1 MASRWLWWAALLCC
15 PMALSSDAG
24 NEMAVYRSGD
34 YKTAIPLLQAGA
46 AKTPQDPLIAA
57 ALLSALVY
65 EGRADEAADA
75 ADADAGAFPNSAE
88 VVAARGEFAYY
99 MSDMGEAEKLFRAA
113 LKLKDA

>member
-34 YKTAIPLLQAGA
+34 YKTAIPLLQVAR

-65 EGRADEAADA
+65 EGRVDEAADA
-75 ADADAGAFPNSAE
+75 AEEDATKFPGSPE
-88 VVAARGEFAYY
+88 VTAARGEFAYY
-99 MSDMGEAEKLFRAA
+99 MSDMAEA
-113 LKLKDA
+113 